1 MNRDVIAKVTRNHL
15 DKLAYVYIRQ
25 SSLYQVE
32 NHVEGRLRQYNLVEW
47 AQRAGWPQE
56 RILIIDS
63 DLGKSSASPNSRSGF
78 GELIAAL
85 GRGEAGI
92 VVALEATR
100 LARNSLDWHNLIYM
114 CRWTGTL
121 IADENSVYDPA
132 DSSDRMVLGIRGQMS
147 EMELEN
153 SIGRMIKARW
163 NKARRGEFLVVPPAG
178 FEIDENERIVMSNDE
193 SIRQAISTMFE
204 KFDEL
209 GSGRQVF
216 DWWRANDLLFPVR
229 SISKGH
235 PVKWCKPRYATFW
248 RTLKNPIFSGAYA
261 FGRTK
266 STRNFDATKLTNK
279 PKTTKVAQEDWEVLI
294 KENHS
299 GYITW
304 DKFVANQRKLA
315 ENATMKSGENG
326 KMGAI
331 RTGHALLQGLVRCGK
346 CGRSMTVSYGGH
358 KSDGARLGGR
368 VFQYR
373 CLSAKYYT
381 QEGDCH
387 VVGGKRVDG
396 SVVDA
401 FFEVAQPASAASIKE
416 AIDRENAQQ
425 DSLSKYWQLQVEKAE
440 YEVKRAQRQYEA
452 GEPENRLVV
461 RTLEK
466 TWEERLSQLEDIRKK
481 ASGFVMIARQISVEE
496 IARIEVLGRDLKRIW
511 HAPSTDHADRKRLL
525 RCLIEEV
532 QLRTLADQYEIKI
545 VWKGGAITMRSVP
558 RVVGGH
564 VNRTSEDDIELVRK
578 LAVEFDD
585 AQIARTLNKQG
596 RRSGRGIPYTKQ
608 SVMSMR
614 GRYKILRGI
623 PQVQDRRTGPFTA
636 DEAAK
641 ELGVAMSTVQRWLQD
656 GLLVGKQVAAG
667 APWQITLDEA
677 TRARLTGGSSPEG
690 WVGLTQ
696 AASFLGVSKSQVAHL
711 VHGGKIDAV
720 RVQDGKRTVWKIDVN
735 SYASRHQR
743 GLFDQ
748 MANATL

>member
-1 MNRDVIAKVTRNHL
+1 
-15 DKLAYVYIRQ
+15 
-25 SSLYQVE
+25 
-32 NHVEGRLRQYNLVEW
+32 
-47 AQRAGWPQE
+47 
-56 RILIIDS
+56 
-63 DLGKSSASPNSRSGF
+63 
-78 GELIAAL
+78 
-85 GRGEAGI
+85 
-92 VVALEATR
+92 
-100 LARNSLDWHNLIYM
+100 M

-163 NKARRGEFLVVPPAG
+163 NKARRGEFLIMPPAG
-178 FEIDENERIVMSNDE
+178 FDIDENERIVMSNDE
-193 SIRQAISTMFE
+193 SIRQAITTMFE

-216 DWWRANDLLFPVR
+216 DWWCANGLLFPVR
-229 SISKGH
+229 AISKGH
-235 PVKWCKPRYATFW
+235 PVKWRKPLYATFW

-266 STRNFDATKLTNK
+266 STRNFDATKMTNRT
-279 PKTTKVAQEDWEVLI
+279 KTTKVAQEDWEVLI
-294 KENHS
+294 KENHP

-304 DKFVANQRKLA
+304 DKFAANQQKLT

-331 RTGHALLQGLVRCGK
+331 RTGNALLQGLVRCGK

-358 KSDGARLGGR
+358 KSNSARLGGR

-373 CLSAKYYT
+373 CFSAKYYT
-381 QEGDCH
+381 QDGDCH
-387 VVGGKRVDG
+387 VVGGKRIDC

-416 AIDRENAQQ
+416 AIERENAQQ

-452 GEPENRLVV
+452 SDPENRLVV

-481 ASGFVMIARQISVEE
+481 ASGFVITARQISAEE
-496 IARIEVLGRDLKRIW
+496 VARIEVLGRDLKRIW
-511 HAPSTDHADRKRLL
+511 NAPNTDYADRKRLL

-545 VWKGGAITMRSVP
+545 VWKGGAITVRAVP
-558 RVVGGH
+558 RVSRGH
-564 VNRTSEDDIELVRK
+564 VNKTSEDDIALVRK

-608 SVMSMR
+608 SVVSMR
-614 GRYKILRGI
+614 GRYKILRGT
-623 PQVQDRRTGPFTA
+623 PRVPNDRTGPFTA
-636 DEAAK
+636 DEAAR

-656 GLLVGKQVAAG
+656 GLLVGKQVAAC
-667 APWQITLDEA
+667 APWQITLDET
-677 TRARLTGGSSPEG
+677 TRARLTGGASPEG

-696 AASFLGVSKSQVAHL
+696 AARFLGVSKGQVAHL
-711 VHGGKIDAV
+711 VNGGKIDAV

-735 SYASRHQR
+735 SYASRHQP

-748 MANATL
+748 MGNTTL